1 MSRNVVAGLDGSP
14 ESLAAAEWAARE
26 AGLRGVQLRLVHAW
40 DWQPYAYAP
49 AGGTEPRRHWAER
62 LPRTT
67 RDELLERHPDLRIEA
82 DQVNEPP
89 IEALLAAAGEA
100 ELLALGSRGLS
111 GIGGFLV
118 GSVAL
123 AVLARATRPVVLVR
137 AGERE
142 EDEHLL
148 DASRRPSTRS
158 PHRDVLLGL
167 DLARPSDAVIEFA
180 FDAAQRRAT
189 GLHVVHGWS
198 LPPYYGYGAA
208 IDPRL
213 GAELAEQETSALTEA
228 LLPWR
233 EKFPAVDVTAHATVG
248 PVADH
253 LVDAATDASLVVVGR
268 RNRSVPIGA
277 HIGPITHA
285 VLHHAAAPVA
295 VVPHA

>member
-26 AGLRGVQLRLVHAW
+26 AGLRGVTLRLVHAW

-49 AGGTEPRRHWAER
+49 VGGEPRRHWAER
-62 LPRTT
+62 LPRTA
-67 RDELLERHPDLRIEA
+67 REELLGRHPELTIEA
-82 DQVNEPP
+82 DQVDKSPV
-89 IEALLAAAGEA
+89 EALLAAAGEA

-123 AVLARATRPVVLVR
+123 AVLARATRPVVFVR
-137 AGERE
+137 MGERE

-148 DASRRPSTRS
+148 DASRRPSTQS
-158 PHRDVLLGL
+158 PYRDVLLGL

-189 GLHVVHGWS
+189 GLRVIHGWS

-213 GAELAEQETSALTEA
+213 SAELAERETGALTEA

-233 EKFPAVDVTAHATVG
+233 EKFPAVDVTAHAAVG
-248 PVADH
+248 PVAGH
-253 LVDAATDASLVVVGR
+253 LVDAAADASLVVVGR
-268 RNRSVPIGA
+268 RDRRVPFGA

-295 VVPHA
+295 VVPHD